1 MLQKLNIIHKY
12 TRIRRPQTNGK
23 IERFWRLINDN
34 FFNKHT
40 FTSNKDF
47 NMKFMDWLTFYNCK
61 RPHGGI
67 KKLTPMQ
74 KFEKLLE
81 QNLVC
86 L

>member
-12 TRIRRPQTNGK
+12 TRVRRPQTNGK

-34 FFNKHT
+34 FFYKLS
-40 FTSNKDF
+40 FTSHKDF
-47 NMKFMDWLTFYNCK
+47 NTRFMYWRPFYNYK
-61 RPHGGI
+61 RPHRGI
-67 KKLTPMQ
+67 KYPTPME